1 MPNNKITAMTEV
13 LSNNE
18 LEVLNDAM
26 RLGKVR
32 PFGRQRQAAKRLCK
46 KDIMVELVS
55 CYFAATLKGQ
65 EIFKNTTVKQK

>member
-1 MPNNKITAMTEV
+1 MPNNKITAMIEV